1 MSKRV
6 WMLVFFFQAEDGI
19 RDLTVTGVQTC
30 ALPIYGG
37 GTADSADDDPRASVG
52 LRRRKRRG
60 GSCRTAPQW
69 LWRRRVA
76 RGGVAAPRCALTA
89 TRPETAARSPPT
101 LLSTGSLAIRSGELR
116 FDTSGRAHPGSRG

>member
-1 MSKRV
+1 GESWPRGRIDREHHHPGR
-6 WMLVFFFQAEDGI
+6 L
-19 RDLTVTGVQTC
+19 
-30 ALPIYGG
+30 LPGRSTHGG

-89 TRPETAARSPPT
+89 TWPEMAARSPPT

-116 FDTSGRAHPGSRG
+116 FDTSARAHPGPRS